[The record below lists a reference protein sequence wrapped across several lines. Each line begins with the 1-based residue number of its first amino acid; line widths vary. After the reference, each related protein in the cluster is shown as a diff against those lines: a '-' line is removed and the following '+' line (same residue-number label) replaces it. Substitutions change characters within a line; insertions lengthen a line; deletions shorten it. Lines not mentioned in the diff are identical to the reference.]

1 MTIDI
6 SKGVYL
12 TTKEIIDYAEKH
24 NLDATDVWSQVIQK
38 FVDLGANE
46 VEGRFDAIS
55 DYSKDWDG
63 FGRVGVQETGNTYHN
78 NMQSYFGEWATQITI
93 DQLLSNEEVTKV
105 TAEATKEDKP
115 FQLEVGKIYKSG
127 HSFVKIISEVDGL
140 TMNPFV
146 GIKCTEQ
153 GHPLAYVGLYDV
165 YGDPDSDNNNKKCR
179 HYLEP
184 MPKEHPNVVK
194 IKELEEQI
202 NKLKEEMK

>member
-24 NLDATDVWSQVIQK
+24 NVDATDVWKRVIDK
-38 FVDLGANE
+38 FCELGATE
-46 VEGRFDAIS
+46 RDGYTEQSVVGCEYSWAILK
-55 DYSKDWDG
+55 Y
-63 FGRVGVQETGNTYHN
+63 VGVREDNTTFLHDIYG
-78 NMQSYFGEWATQITI
+78 YFGDDPTPITI
-93 DQLLSNEEVTKV
+93 DQLFASEG
-105 TAEATKEDKP
+105 TAEATKEDNP

-127 HSFVKIISEVDGL
+127 SEHYVKIIHNVAEL
-140 TMNPFV
+140 KATPFV
-146 GIKCTEQ
+146 GVRCTEQ
-153 GHPLAYVGLYDV
+153 GHPLPYVGLYSVD
-165 YGDPDSDNNNKKCR
+165 GEPDDDNAKACR

-184 MPKEHPNVVK
+184 IPKEHPNVAK

>member
-12 TTKEIIDYAEKH
+12 TTKEITDYAEKH
-24 NLDATDVWSQVIQK
+24 NLDATDVWKRVIDK
-38 FVDLGANE
+38 FCELGATE
-46 VEGRFDAIS
+46 RDGYTGQCELDCE
-55 DYSKDWDG
+55 YSWKMLKY
-63 FGRVGVQETGNTYHN
+63 VGVREGNTTFLHDIYG
-78 NMQSYFGEWATQITI
+78 YFGEDPTPITL

-105 TAEATKEDKP
+105 TAEATKEDKS

-140 TMNPFV
+140 TMKPFV
-146 GIKCTEQ
+146 GVKCTEQ

-165 YGDPDSDNNNKKCR
+165 YGDPDSDNNKECR

-184 MPKEHPNVVK
+184 IPKEHPNVAK
-194 IKELEEQI
+194 IKELQEQI
-202 NKLKEEMK
+202 NKLKDEMK